1 VVSVGEIVVKVP
13 SGMERL
19 IERKIKIILEREM
32 GKGLSRAVLSKYLG
46 KFKGDVNEEDW
57 YLQ

>member
-1 VVSVGEIVVKVP
+1 MVSMGEIVVKVP

-19 IERKIKIILEREM
+19 IERKIKLYLSVRWERV
-32 GKGLSRAVLSKYLG
+32 KQSNSFQVPWQVQ
-46 KFKGDVNEEDW
+46 GDINEEDW